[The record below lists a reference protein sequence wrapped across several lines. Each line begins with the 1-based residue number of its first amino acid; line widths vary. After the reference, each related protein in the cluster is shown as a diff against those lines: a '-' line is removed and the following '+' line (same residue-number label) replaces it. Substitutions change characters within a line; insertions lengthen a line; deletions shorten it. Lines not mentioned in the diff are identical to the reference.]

1 MKTQSWFKPYFDRL
15 SSMSL
20 AIALLTV
27 LALAS
32 AIGTVLKQNQD
43 QADYLTQFGAL
54 WYNVF
59 VSLGLFDMYHTPWFF
74 GLLVFLMVSLCVC
87 LWRNVPV
94 FLKEMRSRKVVITD
108 KSLKGFHHL
117 KRWKL
122 DGVDAA
128 EAKAT
133 VSKALSD
140 WSQKS
145 EEEDGRLYIRGDKG
159 RSHKWGYILVHSAIL
174 VILIGGWLGAQY
186 GFRGTMT
193 VVENGTDNT
202 IRFLKGT
209 KTDQLKMPF
218 DVRCDSFFIDFY
230 PTGMPK
236 EFRSTLSILEDGKV
250 VVDHKDIIVNEPL
263 FYKGVRI
270 YQASFGDGG
279 SAVTLKLVD
288 PTSGKSRSINTE
300 VYKTWKDPETG
311 ISLEIT
317 NFRPFNIENM
327 ANPGEAKKF
336 HDLGPAVEYVV
347 RGPNLKSVKVKSFM
361 NTFTLDG
368 QNRGHMIMVSL
379 TGDAGDYQAYPLGL
393 DFDQPTD
400 WKLYTAFAEALS
412 KRPDQQGKEA
422 NFAAFREAMTKVF
435 GDQKRPDD
443 FQERGMRVLQ
453 AMGSLSSL
461 PWPYIPML
469 EDYNQMYYTG
479 LELTQDPGMNT
490 VWVGSALLVIGL
502 CIMFYVPHRKLW
514 VVLKAEG
521 KGVEITLGAMTN
533 RNKLGFENE
542 FNQLLTKVDEA
553 LRPQNNNR
561 SAA

>member
-32 AIGTVLKQNQD
+32 AIGTVLLQNQE
-43 QADYLTQFGAL
+43 QTDYLTQFGPL

-59 VSLGLFDMYHTPWFF
+59 VSLGLFDMYHAPWFF
-74 GLLVFLMVSLCVC
+74 SLLVFLMISLSVC

-94 FLKEMRSRKVVITD
+94 FLKEMRSRKVVIAD

-122 DGVDAA
+122 DGVDVA
-128 EAKAT
+128 EAKVT

-174 VILIGGWLGAQY
+174 VILIGGWVGAQY
-186 GFRGTMT
+186 GFRGTMS

-209 KTDQLKMPF
+209 KTEQLKMPF
-218 DVRCDSFFIDFY
+218 DIRCDDFFIDFY

-279 SAVTLKLVD
+279 SAVSLKLFD
-288 PTSGKSRSINTE
+288 PVSGKSRIINTE

-327 ANPGEAKKF
+327 AGPGEAKKF
-336 HDLGPAVEYVV
+336 QDLGPAVEFVV
-347 RGPNLKSVKVKSFM
+347 RGPDLKSVKVKSFL
-361 NTFTLDG
+361 NPFILNG

-379 TGDAGDYQAYPLGL
+379 SGNENDFQPYPLGL
-393 DFDQPTD
+393 DLSQPTD
-400 WKLYTAFAEALS
+400 WQLYEAFGEALS
-412 KRPDQQGKEA
+412 KRPGQADQEA
-422 NFAAFREAMTKVF
+422 NFAAFREAMNKVF
-435 GDQKRPDD
+435 GKQRPDD
-443 FQERGMRVLQ
+443 FQEKGMRVLQ
-453 AMGSLSSL
+453 AMSNLPGL

-469 EDYNQMYYTG
+469 EDHHQVYYTG
-479 LELTQDPGMNT
+479 LEVTQDPGMNT

-533 RNKLGFENE
+533 RNKLGFEHE
-542 FNQLLTKVDEA
+542 FNQLLTRVDEA
-553 LRPQNNNR
+553 LRPSTQKR